1 MKKESEAVIQQQI
14 YIYFHNTY
22 RELIIHSVPNGIPI
36 NTKDTPRML
45 DMLHKTGMVNGIS
58 DLIIHGKNG
67 RCIMVE
73 VKNSTGV
80 QSEAQRKIQSKL
92 ENLNGIYLLVRSL
105 EDFKEKINIHLD
117 WLMGKE

>member
-36 NTKDTPRML
+36 NTKETPRML

-73 VKNSTGV
+73 VKNSVGV
-80 QSEAQRKIQSKL
+80 QSEAQKKIQLKL
-92 ENLNGIYLLVRSL
+92 QSIGGVYLLVRSL
-105 EDFKEKINIHLD
+105 EDFKEKLSKNLD
-117 WLMGKE
+117 WLLDK

>member
-1 MKKESEAVIQQQI
+1 MKKESEAVIQQQVFI
-14 YIYFHNTY
+14 YANNTY
-22 RELIIHSVPNGIPI
+22 RELICHSVPNGSS
-36 NTKDTPRML
+36 TGDPRVISQMSNL
-45 DMLHKTGMVNGIS
+45 GMVKGIS

-80 QSEAQRKIQSKL
+80 QSEAQKKIELKLQSL
-92 ENLNGIYLLVRSL
+92 GGIYLLVRSL
-105 EDFKEKINIHLD
+105 EDFKEKINNHIG